1 MTVMTVRTKQPGR
14 RRRGFTLVESMAT
27 ISVLGI
33 LGSSASFL
41 ILDAVD
47 DYIDASVSAQLHS
60 EMSIALDRAMRE
72 IRKIELDTTASDVA
86 PDITSMTDTL
96 LQWEDSS
103 GNAYRLGWSGS
114 ELQLQIAG
122 GTIATLLTDVTDMV
136 ISIFDED
143 NVDLGASCGGPGCD
157 AVRRI
162 AVEVWTQR
170 SGVTESLRFK
180 AFIRSTMSGA
190 QGEA

>member
-1 MTVMTVRTKQPGR
+1 VIVKTPQLGR
-14 RRRGFTLVESMAT
+14 RRSGFTLVESMAT
-27 ISVLGI
+27 IAVLGI
-33 LGSSASFL
+33 LGSTASFMVV
-41 ILDAVD
+41 DAVD
-47 DYIDASVSAQLHS
+47 DYTEASLQVQLHA

-72 IRKIELDTTASDVA
+72 IRKIELDAGAADVA
-86 PDITSMTDTL
+86 PDITSMAVTL

-103 GNAYRLGWSGS
+103 GNAYQLGKSGS

-122 GTIATLLTDVTDMV
+122 GTVATLLTDVTDLE

-143 NVDLGASCGGPGCD
+143 NADLGLSCAGATCD

-162 AVEVWTQR
+162 VIDVTTQR

-190 QGEA
+190 

>member
-1 MTVMTVRTKQPGR
+1 MTVRTRQPEH

-27 ISVLGI
+27 IAVLGI
-33 LGSSASFL
+33 LGSTASFL

-47 DYIDASVSAQLHS
+47 DYTDASVRVQLHS

-72 IRKIELDTTASDVA
+72 IRKIELDTSAADVA
-86 PDITSMTDTL
+86 PDITSMAVTL

-103 GNAYRLGWSGS
+103 GNAYRLGTSGS

-122 GTIATLLTDVTDMV
+122 GAIATLLTDVTALT
-136 ISIFDED
+136 ISIFNED
-143 NVDLGASCGGPGCD
+143 NADLGASCAGAGCD

-162 AVEVWTQR
+162 AVDVTTQR
-170 SGVTESLRFK
+170 NGVTESLRFK

-190 QGEA
+190 QGGA

>member
-1 MTVMTVRTKQPGR
+1 MSGRTHHFGR

-47 DYIDASVSAQLHS
+47 DYTDASVTVQLHG
-60 EMSIALDRAMRE
+60 EMSVALDRAMRE
-72 IRKIELDTTASDVA
+72 IRKIELDSSAADVA
-86 PDITSMTDTL
+86 PNITSVTATTL
-96 LQWEDSS
+96 VWENSS
-103 GNAYRLGWSGS
+103 SNVYRLAMVGS
-114 ELQLQIAG
+114 ELRLQIAAG
-122 GTIATLLTDVTDMV
+122 AVATLLTDVTALA
-136 ISIFDED
+136 ISIYDED
-143 NVDLGASCGGPGCD
+143 NADLGASCAGAGCD
-157 AVRRI
+157 AVRR
-162 AVEVWTQR
+162 VVVDVTTQR

-190 QGEA
+190 